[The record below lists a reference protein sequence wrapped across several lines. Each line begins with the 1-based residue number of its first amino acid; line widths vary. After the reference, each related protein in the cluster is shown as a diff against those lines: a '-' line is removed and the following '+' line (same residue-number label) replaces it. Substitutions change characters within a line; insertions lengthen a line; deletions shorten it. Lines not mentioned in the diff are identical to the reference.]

1 MNKKNINININNYE
15 EFAIDYIEGNLNAE
29 TLKAFELFL
38 EQNPNI
44 REEFVGFEDFNFKIE
59 KHKLNNKFELKKS
72 PIEGLSYFEYL
83 AVSNIEKTIS
93 AKEKNELENIL
104 TQQNEKIDDYKL
116 FSKTKLTNSE
126 IYKFKTN
133 LKKSPIEDLS
143 YFDYLAISNIE
154 GTITNKEKTELDS
167 ILKIDATKKD
177 EYKLF
182 AKTILN
188 SEKIVFQNKSS
199 LKKLK
204 IFTLKNIQRTVVSVA
219 ALFIVFIGIKF
230 ILNNVSQQRT
240 KYFQQSY
247 ANIAIKPQNNI
258 LAREISKE
266 YLVQDII
273 KNEQAFQIK
282 NINNND
288 VQNTDSSEVLTTNK
302 LIVNMDNETSLN
314 RKKIC
319 FNCQDLPQI
328 NNALQKY
335 SLEYNNKHNLR
346 ENLNLASI
354 VNLAFKSF
362 DVMTESNYNMKLAV
376 DKNNKRLE
384 FDIKEKSFAV
394 AY

>member
-44 REEFVGFEDFNFKIE
+44 SFKIE

-93 AKEKNELENIL
+93 AKEKNE
-104 TQQNEKIDDYKL
+104 
-116 FSKTKLTNSE
+116 KLTNSE